1 MMLATV
7 PAIEKITTRVM
18 KPATT
23 GTARFQNG
31 FSSIGH
37 HLSPIHW
44 NAIGPNESATF
55 TAKTTPSNVSKA
67 LTPPL
72 K

>member
-7 PAIEKITTRVM
+7 PRMEKITTSVM

-31 FSSIGH
+31 CSSIAH

-44 NAIGPNESATF
+44 KAIGPNESATF
-55 TAKTTPSNVSKA
+55 TANTTPSNVTTA
-67 LTPPL
+67 LIPPL